1 MSNKSTFEIID
12 ILTVLDIETILQNQ
26 SPLSNTPYPATGL
39 QGNVVYMLTA
49 DKNAISGQ
57 GKSEL
62 NIKADGGDVIRWR
75 TVSVSDESDYKA
87 YIYAINYSEGAD
99 LLSGATPFST
109 NFDEPYPP
117 QGWPKSTNELKD
129 ENRADFFWQ
138 TTAVG
143 EGKATY
149 QLIVAI
155 YDRKKNL
162 KGYVTWDPYIT
173 ISN

>member
-62 NIKADGGDVIRWR
+62 DIKADGGDVIRWR

-87 YIYAINYSEGAD
+87 YIYAINYSKGAD

>member
-1 MSNKSTFEIID
+1 MHTRKYSSAD
-12 ILTVLDIETILQNQ
+12 RASALTRCA
-26 SPLSNTPYPATGL
+26 SC
-39 QGNVVYMLTA
+39 
-49 DKNAISGQ
+49 
-57 GKSEL
+57 
-62 NIKADGGDVIRWR
+62 
-75 TVSVSDESDYKA
+75 
-87 YIYAINYSEGAD
+87 
-99 LLSGATPFST
+99 
-109 NFDEPYPP
+109 NFDAPYPP

>member
-1 MSNKSTFEIID
+1 M
-12 ILTVLDIETILQNQ
+12 
-26 SPLSNTPYPATGL
+26 
-39 QGNVVYMLTA
+39 
-49 DKNAISGQ
+49 
-57 GKSEL
+57 
-62 NIKADGGDVIRWR
+62 
-75 TVSVSDESDYKA
+75 
-87 YIYAINYSEGAD
+87 
-99 LLSGATPFST
+99 
-109 NFDEPYPP
+109 
-117 QGWPKSTNELKD
+117 KD